1 MNDTLDASETSA
13 QPVSRRREAKRF
25 GKFMVVGAIG
35 AVVDFGS
42 LNILLR
48 LFNIIFPIA
57 QAISFSLAVT
67 SNFIWNR
74 FWTYPESRSKPI
86 RRQVVQFFAL
96 NIIGLVIRTPIALA
110 LNPLLRDLIAA
121 SLDGPFGGLTR
132 FATETLNATLDQLGN
147 NAAVACAVI
156 IVMLWNFFSNR
167 FITYSDVKFGH

>member
-1 MNDTLDASETSA
+1 MAESLNPSETPIS
-13 QPVSRRREAKRF
+13 SIRRRREAKRF

-35 AVVDFGS
+35 AAVDFGS

-48 LFNIIFPIA
+48 IFNVIFPVA
-57 QAISFSLAVT
+57 QAVSFSLAVT
-67 SNFIWNR
+67 SNFTWNR

-86 RRQVVQFFAL
+86 RKQLTQFFIL
-96 NIIGLVIRTPIALA
+96 NTIGLAIRTPIALA
-110 LNPLLRDLIAA
+110 LNQPFQDLIAS
-121 SLDGPFGGLTR
+121 SLNGPFAGLTR
-132 FATETLNATLDQLGN
+132 FAVETLNATLEQLGN